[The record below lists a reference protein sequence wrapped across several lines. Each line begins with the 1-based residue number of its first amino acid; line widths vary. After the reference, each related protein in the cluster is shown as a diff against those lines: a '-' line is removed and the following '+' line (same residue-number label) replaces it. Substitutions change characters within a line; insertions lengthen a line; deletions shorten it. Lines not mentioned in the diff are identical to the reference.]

1 MAWYTESRM
10 RSVETLVPVI
20 DLFAGP
26 GGLGEGFSAHAQNGL
41 KFDVVLS
48 VEKDAAAHRTLLL
61 RTFFRQFE
69 PGKAPDEYYKYM
81 RGDLSIDRLIDAFP
95 EQAGAA
101 ADRCLHLEL
110 SAQSARRV
118 YAHIERTLR
127 PRQPWVLIGGPPCQ
141 AYSVVGRSRRARVDR
156 REFEQDE
163 RHTLYREYLR
173 ILSRYRPAVF
183 VMENVKGL
191 LSATLSG
198 SSTFERVKADLAS
211 PTAALRERSTGIS
224 PKVRN
229 NEYAVLSFAHDTS
242 DPEALEPRDY
252 VIEAE
257 KFGIPQKRHRVI
269 LLGVRADLCDGS
281 RWPSLRPSAPPP
293 VRQMISDLH
302 RLRSRLS
309 DRKETASSWAD
320 TVSCEFS
327 KIRLNG
333 TDPDTLAAMHASL
346 HALRKHTEIG
356 GRSLNSYHPSRSL
369 PGAFAEWIRDERMD
383 FVCNHETRRHMSTDL
398 VRYLWAS
405 CYARLNGHSP
415 KLHDFPT
422 ELLPEHLSV
431 KQAIATRH
439 GYFNDRFRVQVASEP
454 ATTVTCHIAKDGHS
468 FIHHDPAQ
476 CRSWTVR
483 EAARIQTFPD
493 NYFFEG
499 TRTDQYRQVGNAVPP
514 FLAYQLAE
522 VVGHILKEHPVRW
535 RG

>member
-1 MAWYTESRM
+1 MAWYTEIRM
-10 RSVETLVPVI
+10 RDPETLVPVI

-26 GGLGEGFSAHAQNGL
+26 GGLGEGFSAHAQSGL

-48 VEKDAAAHRTLLL
+48 VEKDVAAHRTLLL
-61 RTFFRQFE
+61 RTFFRQFGPQE
-69 PGKAPDEYYKYM
+69 APDEYYRYL
-81 RGDLSIDRLIDAFP
+81 RGDLSIDLLIDAFP

-110 SAQSARRV
+110 SSQSARRV
-118 YAHIERTLR
+118 YAHIERTLK
-127 PRQPWVLIGGPPCQ
+127 PREPWVLIGGPPCQ

-156 REFEQDE
+156 EEFEQDE

-198 SSTFERVKADLAS
+198 SSTFDRVKADLAS
-211 PTAALRERSTGIS
+211 PTAALRERFASTGVKLRS
-224 PKVRN
+224 K
-229 NEYAVLSFAHDTS
+229 EYVVLSFVHGTS
-242 DPEALEPRDY
+242 DPEGLEPRDY

-257 KFGIPQKRHRVI
+257 KFAIPQRRHRVI

-281 RWPSLRPSAPPP
+281 RWPSLRPSAPPT
-293 VRQMISDLH
+293 VCQMISDLH
-302 RLRSRLS
+302 QLRSRLS
-309 DRKETASSWAD
+309 DRKETAASWAD
-320 TVSCEFS
+320 TVFREFS

-333 TDPDTLAAMHASL
+333 IDPDVLAAMHSSL
-346 HALRKHTEIG
+346 PALRKHTECG
-356 GRSLNSYHPSRSL
+356 GRSLNSYHPLRKL

-398 VRYLWAS
+398 VRYLFAS
-405 CYARLNGHSP
+405 CYALVNGHSP
-415 KLHDFPT
+415 KLHNFP
-422 ELLPEHLSV
+422 EALLPEHLSV
-431 KQAIATRH
+431 KQAIDERH
-439 GYFNDRFRVQVASEP
+439 GYFNDRFRVQVGSEP

-468 FIHHDPAQ
+468 FIHHDPVQ

-514 FLAYQLAE
+514 FLAYQLAD
-522 VVGHILKEHPVRW
+522 VVAHILKQHSVRC
-535 RG
+535 